1 MQRKKRKTVIFTALF
16 LAITLVPVPSN
27 AVVKDNLADNMLL
40 QLFTELGGQKRNK
53 VPESEEDFDSA
64 TLAEK
69 VNYLEDT
76 SAKKQDVSDLI
87 TKKDLEGLP
96 EPKEDISEYTWE
108 EIDKILSAR
117 RAAEYGLGKVGAEL
131 RDGWYVASL
140 DSTGVNIC
148 AGEETYVDA
157 PTNSYDACASRAVTY
172 YDEFNIEVGTQI
184 ADSSRLPKSYVY
196 RVEFRNLF
204 R

>member
-1 MQRKKRKTVIFTALF
+1 MKKKEGERMQRKKRKAVIFTALF

-53 VPESEEDFDSA
+53 VPKGVDFDSA

-69 VNYLEDT
+69 VNYLEAT
-76 SAKKQDVSDLI
+76 SAKKQDVSNLV

-117 RAAEYGLGKVGAEL
+117 RAAEY
-131 RDGWYVASL
+131 
-140 DSTGVNIC
+140 
-148 AGEETYVDA
+148 
-157 PTNSYDACASRAVTY
+157 
-172 YDEFNIEVGTQI
+172 
-184 ADSSRLPKSYVY
+184 
-196 RVEFRNLF
+196 
-204 R
+204 